1 MRISLERKIVLGF
14 GASAVILL
22 AVGAAAL
29 RSTTATAQSAGW
41 VAHTLEVLADLE
53 ASLAVISDAE
63 AGARGY
69 ALTGAQDFLPA
80 YDSAGAGLDHLLARL
95 QVLTA
100 DNAAQQ
106 RRLDSL

>member
-22 AVGAAAL
+22 AVGAA
-29 RSTTATAQSAGW
+29 
-41 VAHTLEVLADLE
+41 
-53 ASLAVISDAE
+53 
-63 AGARGY
+63 
-69 ALTGAQDFLPA
+69 
-80 YDSAGAGLDHLLARL
+80 RL

-106 RRLDSL
+106 RRLDSLTTLVHERLSALARVVELRRTGGAAAAAHEVATGLGHRLRGPIRSTVGQMADAE